1 MGVTMVI
8 VGQMTKCKCKCKNDR
23 SFVSN
28 NVPNVV
34 IWVNVKFQWLMAWL
48 GLESPSTGGL
58 PSILVSS
65 SRSENMFDFQGQIT
79 LSVSANDGYFVERM
93 SGKKLLLIWL

>member
-1 MGVTMVI
+1 M
-8 VGQMTKCKCKCKNDR
+8 
-23 SFVSN
+23 SN

-65 SRSENMFDFQGQIT
+65 SRSENMFDFLGQMM
-79 LSVSANDGYFVERM
+79 LHVSASEGILWKEC
-93 SGKKLLLIWL
+93 